1 MKRPQHPKDLGII
14 DITLDDLYAYA
25 DQMEQFRQSQ
35 AFVPLAY
42 VPAFPVC
49 PPAGYSE
56 PRESLFIGVPLS
68 QLPQPR
74 GLDGLFPDERRS
86 ATAAR

>member
-1 MKRPQHPKDLGII
+1 MNRPQHPQELGII
-14 DITLDDLYAYA
+14 DITVDDLLAYA
-25 DQMEQFRQSQ
+25 AKMQDFHKSK

-42 VPAFPVC
+42 VSPFPVC
-49 PPAGYSE
+49 PSAGYPA

-74 GLDGLFPDERRS
+74 GADGLFPDERRR
-86 ATAAR
+86 ATAAK